1 MAVGR
6 VMRIGRSLDNELV
19 VSDLQVSRHH
29 AEFRATSDGRFEIV
43 DLGSHNGTYVNGQ
56 PVRQQIIGP
65 NDIVGVGHSTFRLV
79 GDRLEEFV
87 DTGDVSFSARHL
99 TVTVDGGK
107 QILKDVSFGVPEKSL
122 IAVIGPSGSGKST
135 LLKALTGYRP
145 ANQGDVLYDN
155 RNLYKQFAE
164 LRQRIGLVPQDDI
177 LHKELTV
184 RKALR
189 YAAKLR
195 FPGDTAVSEREA
207 RIEEVLR
214 ELKLDIHKDKKVTA
228 LSGGQRKRVSVALEL
243 LTKPSLIFL
252 DEPTS
257 GLDPGM
263 DRDVMQLLRGLADDG
278 RTVLVVTHSVAE
290 LALCDKLLVMAPGG
304 SVAYFGPP
312 EEALNFFGYETWADV
327 FSAFENYRDYDWAG
341 RWKGSQHYQMYAA
354 DIDAVAPQSVHVQPQ
369 MVHPPKAQSW
379 GSQLWTLVRRYCSV
393 IASDRGFIAL
403 MLLLPAVLGGVSC
416 VIPSDYGLAPP
427 APHHFNQ
434 DAGTIMLILSV
445 GACFAG
451 AANSVRELIK
461 ERVIYERERAV
472 GLSRSAYLMSKVIVL
487 GVITAVQGV
496 LITAI
501 GFSVRKLPEH
511 GVVIKNLLSRRAL
524 PGDHR
529 PRLHL
534 DDDRPRDLLAGQD
547 RREDDAAA
555 GDVRDRPGR
564 LHRHHVQDLRLA
576 GCRAGR
582 LADALTLGHRRR
594 GSLAEP
600 LAHHGPDGQ
609 EQPQQ
614 PRPALVAHR
623 SASGRST
630 WSSSFSSAPPAASW
644 SPGCCAAT
652 SRRSCA
658 SNRPVRTPKGGGTRE
673 GAAALRRL
681 AEVCAPR
688 RSVGRVH
695 VVHRAVH
702 LGRVVAGG
710 GDVGDRV
717 VDVPGGAVD
726 VVRLEGRVDDL
737 QQTLGGDAGG
747 GVGVPVVDGVG
758 VAGGLP
764 HDVAVEAVVGARDAL
779 GVHDV
784 QGLLDP
790 AVKVVGVGLGGA
802 GAGAAL
808 TGLRSSERLA
818 ASLSAR
824 SLSAFALAAASA
836 SAFFLASA
844 SAFACLAALSDC
856 LESSSDWVAPK
867 EEAFQATG
875 FTEAAC
881 WPLPSAE
888 APGTSANARA
898 AAPAAAMPSGGE
910 LVDLGQTGIARDG
923 GAHAEQNLFQSRESQ
938 WPGTVREKRRTFRS
952 TAPCD
957 AAIVSGCKK
966 SCGKGVTY
974 YPASLTR
981 GVRSARRIDSLP
993 AEAAPYGP
1001 LTRPLGG
1008 FVRDVRP
1015 MSGLTPGAAHAH
1027 PVCPNPYAKF
1037 AIKKNA

>member
-1 MAVGR
+1 MGHGVPELVLELNGQTWTLDASRSYTLGRDPQGDMVLEDARVSWRHATVRWSGHSWLIEDHGSTNGTYVQGQRIHQMEIGPGSTVHLGNATDGPRLNLAAAAAPAADLYSAQTAMAPAVQPGQPAPQQYQQPGAQGWGQPAQAQPPQHYQPGPQQGGWQQPQQPYVPQQAAPAHATSGGAAGTPPVYGDRSPTSFHQMAVGR

-511 GVVIKNLLSRRAL
+511 GVVIKNLPAAELCLVIIALGFTSMMIGLVISSLVKTAEKTMPLLVMFAIVQVVFTGIMFKIYDSPGVEQVAWLMPSRWAIGAAGASLNLSHIMA
-524 PGDHR
+524 PMDKNN
-529 PRLHL
+529 PNNL
-534 DDDRPRDLLAGQD
+534 DPLWSHTAGQ
-547 RREDDAAA
+547 
-555 GDVRDRPGR
+555 
-564 LHRHHVQDLRLA
+564 
-576 GCRAGR
+576 
-582 LADALTLGHRRR
+582 
-594 GSLAEP
+594 
-600 LAHHGPDGQ
+600 
-609 EQPQQ
+609 
-614 PRPALVAHR
+614 
-623 SASGRST
+623 
-630 WSSSFSSAPPAASW
+630 WSIDM
-644 SPGCCAAT
+644 
-652 SRRSCA
+652 
-658 SNRPVRTPKGGGTRE
+658 VVLLLL
-673 GAAALRRL
+673 GAACGFVVARLLRRHEP
-681 AEVCAPR
+681 EVMR
-688 RSVGRVH
+688 
-695 VVHRAVH
+695 
-702 LGRVVAGG
+702 
-710 GDVGDRV
+710 
-717 VDVPGGAVD
+717 
-726 VVRLEGRVDDL
+726 
-737 QQTLGGDAGG
+737 
-747 GVGVPVVDGVG
+747 
-758 VAGGLP
+758 
-764 HDVAVEAVVGARDAL
+764 
-779 GVHDV
+779 
-784 QGLLDP
+784 
-790 AVKVVGVGLGGA
+790 K
-802 GAGAAL
+802 
-808 TGLRSSERLA
+808 
-818 ASLSAR
+818 
-824 SLSAFALAAASA
+824 
-836 SAFFLASA
+836 
-844 SAFACLAALSDC
+844 
-856 LESSSDWVAPK
+856 
-867 EEAFQATG
+867 
-875 FTEAAC
+875 
-881 WPLPSAE
+881 
-888 APGTSANARA
+888 
-898 AAPAAAMPSGGE
+898 
-910 LVDLGQTGIARDG
+910 
-923 GAHAEQNLFQSRESQ
+923 
-938 WPGTVREKRRTFRS
+938 
-952 TAPCD
+952 
-957 AAIVSGCKK
+957 
-966 SCGKGVTY
+966 
-974 YPASLTR
+974 
-981 GVRSARRIDSLP
+981 
-993 AEAAPYGP
+993 
-1001 LTRPLGG
+1001 
-1008 FVRDVRP
+1008 
-1015 MSGLTPGAAHAH
+1015 
-1027 PVCPNPYAKF
+1027 
-1037 AIKKNA
+1037 